1 MKSFE
6 IKIEVKRPRKIYKV
20 MDYLIM
26 FGVVLIASVVMVFL
40 PYTSR
45 VKKIAASEESGA
57 IANARLTQLRRN
69 QQEITSNSEKDKEYK
84 ANYDLINES
93 ILPVHEYLQSLNDF
107 ANNFELIE
115 DANGVQTPR
124 YSIVSQTVTGN
135 VITLS
140 IVDNGQTNRVPEF
153 KDALIDNEVFVYY
166 HEVGGNSVKETVHL
180 DWISKIVMG
189 NTISNNSVSLEVYYG
204 K

>member
-26 FGVVLIASVVMVFL
+26 FGVVLVAAVLIVFL
-40 PYTSR
+40 PYTSK
-45 VKKIAASEESGA
+45 VKEIAASEESQA
-57 IANARLTQLRRN
+57 IADARLTQLKRN
-69 QQEITSNSEKDKEYK
+69 QQEITSNTQKDKDYK
-84 ANYDLINES
+84 SNYDLIDES

-115 DANGVQTPR
+115 DAAGNKTPR

-153 KDALIDNEVFVYY
+153 KDALIDNEVFTYY
-166 HEVGGNSVKETVHL
+166 YDLEGTLVEETIHL
-180 DWISKIVMG
+180 DWISEIVMG